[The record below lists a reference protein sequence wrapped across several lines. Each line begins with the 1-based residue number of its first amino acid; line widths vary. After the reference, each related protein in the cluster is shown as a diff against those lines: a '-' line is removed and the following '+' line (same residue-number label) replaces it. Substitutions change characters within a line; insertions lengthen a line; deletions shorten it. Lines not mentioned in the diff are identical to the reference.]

1 MMAEHSTAE
10 SALAERRPGRAPTE
24 RKALGDFGERVAA
37 AHLEAKGYR
46 IIGRNYRV
54 AEAEADLVARDGDT
68 VVFVEVR
75 TRRGGAAGMA
85 ALSINRRK
93 AAKVLLAARW
103 YAEQHPEYAVL
114 PMRIDAVTVEMA
126 RDGKVLRV
134 EHIEDAVRPGE

>member
-1 MMAEHSTAE
+1 MAD
-10 SALAERRPGRAPTE
+10 ERARGASTE
-24 RKALGDFGERVAA
+24 RLSLGKFGERVAA
-37 AHLEAKGYR
+37 AHLEAKGFR
-46 IIGRNYRV
+46 IIDRNFRV

-85 ALSINRRK
+85 ALSINARK

-103 YAEQHPEYAVL
+103 YAERHPEYGAL
-114 PMRIDAVTVEMA
+114 PMRIDAVTVELA